1 MSFFR
6 KKLYTTKIG
15 GEFVQ
20 NINNSSDSELN
31 DFWDYLTEKLK
42 KSLTSVSYTT
52 WVGSAKPLYIKG
64 NDIHITVP
72 TELHKDY
79 WERHYAEDI
88 AMYSYQ
94 FNGIELNPVIET
106 EDEHAKGEQPQEET
120 PVKTETAKKNEGHV
134 FHNSHLNPKYTFD
147 SFITGSGNQMA
158 HAAALAVA
166 EEPGVIYNPLFIYGG
181 VGLGKTHL
189 MQAIGHQMIKI
200 EPGAKVK
207 YVTSETFANDFINSI
222 QTRTQ
227 DDFRQEYR
235 NVDLLLIDDIQ
246 FFAEKEGTQEEF
258 FHTFNELHD
267 NGKQIVM
274 TSDRLPNEIP
284 KLQERLV
291 SRFKWGLSVDIT
303 APDLETRIAILRNKA
318 EAEKLEIPNDTLSYI
333 AEQVDTNVRELEGA
347 LIRVQAYSTLE
358 NADITKSVAADALK
372 LFKLSK
378 EKRGLSIADIQNK
391 VAKYYHVSIN
401 DLKGK
406 KRVKTIVVPRQIA
419 MYLSREL
426 TDRSLPQ
433 IGMEFGGKDHTTVMH
448 SCDKIAELVIKDDNV
463 KMAVNELKDELR
475 N

>member
-1 MSFFR
+1 M
-6 KKLYTTKIG
+6 
-15 GEFVQ
+15 
-20 NINNSSDSELN
+20 NNDSNNQLKE
-31 DFWDYLTEKLK
+31 FWDYLTSKLK
-42 KSLTSVSYTT
+42 SNLTPVSYTT
-52 WVGSAKPLYIKG
+52 WVESANPLYISG
-64 NDIHITVP
+64 NDLHISVP
-72 TELHKDY
+72 SNLHKEY

-88 AMYSYQ
+88 AIYSFE
-94 FNGIELNPVIET
+94 FNGIELNPIIET
-106 EDEHAKGEQPQEET
+106 ADDDTKKEEPERVPQNN
-120 PVKTETAKKNEGHV
+120 TEIQNTTGHV

-189 MQAIGHQMIKI
+189 MQAIGHQMIKL
-200 EPGAKVK
+200 EPAAKVK
-207 YVTSETFANDFINSI
+207 YITSETFTNDFINSI

-227 DDFRQEYR
+227 DEFRQEYR

-258 FHTFNELHD
+258 FHTFNELYA
-267 NGKQIVM
+267 NSKQIVM

-291 SRFKWGLSVDIT
+291 SRFRWGLPVDIT

-318 EAEKLEIPNDTLSYI
+318 KAENLEIPDDTLSYI

-347 LIRVQAYSTLE
+347 LLRVQAYSTMNKE
-358 NADITKSVAADALK
+358 DITKSIAADALK
-372 LFKLSK
+372 SLKLNN
-378 EKRGLSIADIQNK
+378 EQNGLTINKIQSR
-391 VAKYYHVSIN
+391 VAKYYRVSVN

-419 MYLSREL
+419 MYLAREL
-426 TDRSLPQ
+426 TDKSLPQ

-448 SCDKIAELVIKDDNV
+448 SCDKISELVAKDDEI
-463 KMAVNELKDELR
+463 KRAVNELKDELR